1 MIQDVFSRYE
11 DFTSLLVSRNILW
24 KTPYMY
30 CLNMLEMRHR
40 YGRSETKLWTW
51 FDMICLVALELGG
64 LLFPASK
71 RQPAPR
77 HALRWWSWDWRPAP
91 VISPKSS
98 NISAQAASSS
108 LIPFTVSVRTG
119 KGLCS
124 RSLCWC
130 SALLGISG
138 CWSERG
144 QPEGGILLVFQTAV
158 FHEPREISTILSLL
172 CRISM
177 FSPRCNAI

>member
-1 MIQDVFSRYE
+1 MLSFCNATRLIYIICSLVLPGIYDSR
-11 DFTSLLVSRNILW
+11 SLLVSRNILW

-51 FDMICLVALELGG
+51 FDMICFVALELGG

-98 NISAQAASSS
+98 NISAMQQAHLSSPSQSASAQEKAFVRDHFADAVHCLASVAAGQSEVS
-108 LIPFTVSVRTG
+108 L
-119 KGLCS
+119 KGGSC
-124 RSLCWC
+124 
-130 SALLGISG
+130 
-138 CWSERG
+138 
-144 QPEGGILLVFQTAV
+144 
-158 FHEPREISTILSLL
+158 
-172 CRISM
+172 
-177 FSPRCNAI
+177 